1 MMNNQLEPNIEPA
14 GSWVF
19 DTKQC
24 CEYPAMIEY
33 RASFVLGIQF
43 TKAEYTDIYEYL
55 ASSALRIQLHIMG
68 RITKVQVQNN
78 KPRLNIELA
87 GYWEFKLQ
95 KPIVAGYSTL
105 YMELNST

>member
-68 RITKVQVQNN
+68 RIT
-78 KPRLNIELA
+78 
-87 GYWEFKLQ
+87 
-95 KPIVAGYSTL
+95 SHD
-105 YMELNST
+105 